1 MNVTVNGHPE
11 QGEPRAGQSLRTYL
25 REHAHFEVK
34 KGCDA
39 GDCGACAV
47 LVDGVPVHSCITPA
61 HRADGAEVTTV
72 AGLGAPDALHPMQEA
87 FVDHFG
93 FQCGFCTAGMVV
105 TASTLDEDDLDDLP
119 RRMKGSLCRC
129 TGYRS
134 IRESIHAGVA
144 AGAGARNLGSTGTPT
159 AAAPGSAVGSS
170 VHPPAARRVVTGTE
184 PFTFDTTV
192 EGMLHLRV
200 LGSPHAHARI
210 VSIDTTAA
218 EAIDGVELVLTHAN
232 VPATRYST
240 GRHEHRTDDP
250 DDTRM
255 LDDVVRF
262 VGQRVAAVIA
272 TSAAAAEAGCRA
284 LRVEYEQLPAVF
296 DPDAARQPGAP
307 VIHPGRTPDDRV
319 DEADRNVIAA
329 LHAGYGGDVDAALQA
344 SDVTVSGTWQTQ
356 RQSHAQLETHGSI
369 AWPDDDGRIVVRT
382 STQVPFLARDELAR
396 LLDLPPERVRVHTGR
411 VGGGFGGKQELLTE
425 DLVAVAA
432 LRLGRP
438 VGWELTRTEEFTRTT
453 LRHPMRVGV
462 RLGAT
467 RDGVLTAMHIDV
479 LSDTGAYGNHSRGVM
494 FHACSESISLYR
506 SPVKRVDAEA
516 VYTNNPPSG
525 AFRGYGLGQV
535 IFGVESALDELALEL
550 GIDPFELRRRN
561 VIRDGEPPFAWHDEP
576 EAELV
581 HGSYGL
587 DQCLD
592 LAEQALR
599 RGNGVAAPD
608 GPQWR
613 VGEGMAAS
621 MIATMA
627 PRGHVS
633 ETTVTL
639 RPDGT
644 VRLGVG
650 TSEFGNGT
658 TTVHAQIVA
667 SDLGTGVDRI
677 VIHQS
682 DTDAA
687 THDTGAF
694 ASAGTTVAGKALHAA
709 ALALREV
716 LVAAAAEVAGYTP
729 EEVVLDRDG
738 ALAGAGPDALRV
750 GFDELVA
757 AVPDEHRSPEG
768 AFARGAEYG
777 DRRSLAYNVQ
787 AFRVAV
793 DVRTGTVRILQSIQA
808 ADAGTVMNPE
818 QCRGQVE
825 GGVAQA
831 IGGALYEEG
840 MLDEGRVTTPV
851 FRLYRVPQMA
861 DVPDT
866 EVLFAA
872 TSDDLGPFGAK
883 SMSESPYNPV
893 AAALGNAIRRAIGVR
908 GYELPF
914 SRDRVWRLASTTST
928 D

>member
-1 MNVTVNGHPE
+1 MRVTVNGQPRE
-11 QGEPRAGQSLRTYL
+11 GEPRAGQSLRTYL

-61 HRADGAEVTTV
+61 HRADGAEVTTA
-72 AGLGAPDALHPMQEA
+72 AGLGTPDDLHPMQEA

-134 IRESIHAGVA
+134 IRESIRAGVA
-144 AGAGARNLGSTGTPT
+144 AGAGSGRAGARNLGSTG
-159 AAAPGSAVGSS
+159 AVGTSA
-170 VHPPAARRVVTGTE
+170 HPPAARRVVTGTE
-184 PFTFDTTV
+184 PFTFDTAV
-192 EGMLHLRV
+192 PGMLHLRV

-210 VSIDTTAA
+210 VSIDTSAA
-218 EAIDGVELVLTHAN
+218 MAIDGVELVLTHED

-262 VGQRVAAVIA
+262 VGQRVAAVVA

-284 LRVEYEQLPAVF
+284 IEVVYEELPAVF
-296 DPDAARQPGAP
+296 DPDAARRPGAP

-329 LHAGYGGDVDAALQA
+329 LHAGFGGDVDDALAA
-344 SDVTVSGTWQTQ
+344 SEVTVSGTWQTQ

-369 AWPDDDGRIVVRT
+369 AWTEEDGRLVVRT
-382 STQVPFLARDELAR
+382 STQVPFLVRDELAR
-396 LLDLPPERVRVHTGR
+396 VLDLPPERVRVYAAR

-432 LRLGRP
+432 LRLGKP
-438 VGWELTRTEEFTRTT
+438 VGWEYARTDEFTRAT
-453 LRHPMRVGV
+453 LRHPMRVAV

-467 RDGVLTAMHIDV
+467 RDGVLTAMHVDV

-561 VIRDGEPPFAWHDEP
+561 VIRDGEPPFAWHDEA

-592 LAEQALR
+592 LAERALR
-599 RGNGVAAPD
+599 RGNGVDAPE

-613 VGEGMAAS
+613 VGEGMAAA

-627 PRGHVS
+627 PRGHIS

-667 SDLGTGVDRI
+667 TDLGTGTDRI

-716 LVAAAAEVAGYTP
+716 LVAAAAGIAGCVP

-738 ALAGAGPDALRV
+738 ALAGAGLDARRV
-750 GFDELVA
+750 GFDELIA
-757 AVPDEHRSPEG
+757 AVPAEHRSPEG
-768 AFARGAEYG
+768 AFAQGAEYG
-777 DRRSLAYNVQ
+777 DRRSLAYNVH

-793 DVRTGTVRILQSIQA
+793 DVRTGTVRILQSIQT

-831 IGGALYEEG
+831 IGGALYEEVV
-840 MLDEGRVTTPV
+840 LDEGHVTTPV

-866 EVLFAA
+866 EVYFAE

-914 SRDRVWRLASTTST
+914 SRDRVWRLASGTIQT